1 MIRMIKYD
9 ALWEY
14 VKKSRSAFIKLM
26 FDEIEGIAGVPT
38 DHSFLKF
45 KNNPSNYGHI
55 VGKISMKNKAVIL
68 SKKDNQ

>member
-1 MIRMIKYD
+1 MIKYD

-55 VGKISMKNKAVIL
+55 VVKYL
-68 SKKDNQ
+68 